1 MEINFDFEGV
11 MESRGGDTI
20 QFPRGNGLRKVGV
33 TETTE
38 IIGGKKCM
46 C

>member
-1 MEINFDFEGV
+1 MEIKFDFEGV

-38 IIGGKKCM
+38 II
-46 C
+46 